1 MKRKVIAALLCT
13 SMAITL
19 MAGCGSNKKTGADNA
34 SDTTKTET
42 AGDEGNADADAETE
56 TGTTEKK
63 ASGEMLTKFADVPED
78 VDKEQTLRYA
88 QGADPRGLD
97 PAMIDDG
104 ESSKPICQMYEG
116 LLKYGDSDTEV
127 ESCLAES
134 WEISEDGLTYTFKLR
149 EGVKFHDGTDFN
161 AEAVKYNVDRQT
173 VNKTE
178 DMLYADFV
186 YGDVAECNV
195 VDEYTVEFKLTKKS
209 TPFLNNL
216 AMSLGAPMVSPT
228 ACDAANG
235 NLNEAPCGT
244 GPYKFVRWDKNE
256 AVVMERN
263 EDYWGD
269 KGVAKEI
276 IFSTIPD
283 NSARVVAL
291 TNGEVDIIDGID
303 ATVVDQITSAGCL
316 LYQAEGMNINYM
328 AYNTQ
333 KVTDPD
339 VRKALS
345 EAVNIPELVE
355 SLYKGYA
362 SQATSILPTF
372 MPGYSADVKQTA
384 YNPDDAKKILEE
396 KGITELKMMAY
407 TNPRPYN
414 TATGQTLAEALQG
427 YFDKVGVKVSI
438 DSYDWTTYKE
448 KLGAG
453 DYDMCLYGWIGD
465 NGDPDNFM
473 YLLAHED
480 PEMNVA
486 LYRNEEYNTMLSEA
500 ASMENG
506 DNRNAAYAKMEQ
518 KIADEN
524 IWLPISHQQ
533 NLSGYVSNVQNFIA
547 HPTGNVFLSKTYKN

>member
-1 MKRKVIAALLCT
+1 MKKRLISVLLCT
-13 SMAITL
+13 ALAATMV
-19 MAGCGSNKKTGADNA
+19 AGCTKKNEVLEQSAAAEGSESAQTEA
-34 SDTTKTET
+34 SAPEQTQ
-42 AGDEGNADADAETE
+42 AAAEALE
-56 TGTTEKK
+56 EF
-63 ASGEMLTKFADVPED
+63 GEIPADVD
-78 VDKEQTLRYA
+78 TEQIITYA

-97 PAMIDDG
+97 PALIDDG

-116 LLKYGDSDTEV
+116 LLKYGDNNTEV
-127 ESCLAES
+127 EPCLAES
-134 WEISEDGLTYTFKLR
+134 WEVSEDGLTYTFKLR
-149 EGVKFHDGTDFN
+149 QGVKFHDGTDFN

-186 YGDVAECNV
+186 FGDVAACNV
-195 VDEYTVEFKLTKKS
+195 IDDYTVEIVLNKVS

-228 ACDAANG
+228 ACEANNN

-263 EDYWGD
+263 EDYWGE
-269 KGVAKEI
+269 KGVAKQI
-276 IFSTIPD
+276 VFKTITD

-303 ATVVDQITSAGCL
+303 ANVVDQVTSAGAL
-316 LYQAEGMNINYM
+316 LNMAEGMNINYL

-333 KVTDPD
+333 RITDPE

-345 EAVNIPELVE
+345 QAVNVPELVA
-355 SLYKGYA
+355 SLYRGYA
-362 SQATSILPTF
+362 SEATSILPTF
-372 MPGYSADVKQTA
+372 MPGYSADVKQVSYDPEAAAQTLA
-384 YNPDDAKKILEE
+384 D
-396 KGITELKMMAY
+396 KGVTELHMLAY

-427 YFDKVGVKVSI
+427 YYEKVGVTCSI

-448 KLGAG
+448 KVGTG
-453 DYDMCLYGWIGD
+453 DYDVCLYGWIGD

-473 YLLAHED
+473 NLLASED
-480 PEMNVA
+480 IEMNVA
-486 LYRNEEYNTMLSEA
+486 QYHDEEFNTMLAEA
-500 ASMENG
+500 ASTPNG
-506 DNRNAAYAKMEQ
+506 DERNAIYAQMEQ
-518 KIADEN
+518 KLADECV
-524 IWLPISHQQ
+524 WLPISHQE
-533 NLSGYVSNVQNFIA
+533 NLSAYQSNVHNYIA
-547 HPTGNVFLSKTYKN
+547 HPTGNVFLSQTYKQ

>member
-1 MKRKVIAALLCT
+1 MKKRLISVLLCT
-13 SMAITL
+13 ALAATMV
-19 MAGCGSNKKTGADNA
+19 AGCTKKNEVLEQSAAAEGSESAQTEA
-34 SDTTKTET
+34 SAPEQTQ
-42 AGDEGNADADAETE
+42 AAAEALE
-56 TGTTEKK
+56 EF
-63 ASGEMLTKFADVPED
+63 GEIPADVD
-78 VDKEQTLRYA
+78 TEQIITYA

-97 PAMIDDG
+97 PALIDDG

-116 LLKYGDSDTEV
+116 LLKYGDSNTEV
-127 ESCLAES
+127 EPCLAES
-134 WEISEDGLTYTFKLR
+134 WEVSEDGLTYTFKLR
-149 EGVKFHDGTDFN
+149 QGVKFHDGTDFN

-186 YGDVAECNV
+186 FGDVAACNV
-195 VDEYTVEFKLTKKS
+195 IDDYTVEIVLNKVS

-228 ACDAANG
+228 ACEANNN

-263 EDYWGD
+263 EDYWGE
-269 KGVAKEI
+269 KGVAKQI
-276 IFSTIPD
+276 VFKTITD

-303 ATVVDQITSAGCL
+303 ANVVDQVTSAGAL
-316 LYQAEGMNINYM
+316 LNMAEGMNINYL

-333 KVTDPD
+333 RITDPE

-345 EAVNIPELVE
+345 QAVNVPELVA
-355 SLYKGYA
+355 SLYRGYA
-362 SQATSILPTF
+362 SEATSILPTF
-372 MPGYSADVKQTA
+372 MPGYSADVKQVSYDPEAAAQTLA
-384 YNPDDAKKILEE
+384 D
-396 KGITELKMMAY
+396 KGVTELHMLAY

-427 YFDKVGVKVSI
+427 YYEKVGVTCSI

-448 KLGAG
+448 KVGTG
-453 DYDMCLYGWIGD
+453 DYDVCLYGWIGD

-473 YLLAHED
+473 NLLASED
-480 PEMNVA
+480 IEINVA
-486 LYRNEEYNTMLSEA
+486 QYSDEEFNTMLAEA
-500 ASMENG
+500 ASTPNG
-506 DNRNAAYAKMEQ
+506 EERNAIYAQMEQ
-518 KIADEN
+518 KIADECV
-524 IWLPISHQQ
+524 WLPISHQE
-533 NLSGYVSNVQNFIA
+533 NLSAYLSNVHNYIA
-547 HPTGNVFLSKTYKN
+547 HPTGNVFLSQTYKQ

>member
-1 MKRKVIAALLCT
+1 MKKRMISVLLCT
-13 SMAITL
+13 ALAATL
-19 MAGCGSNKKTGADNA
+19 VAGCTKKNEVLEQSAAAEGSESAQTEA
-34 SDTTKTET
+34 SAPEQTQ
-42 AGDEGNADADAETE
+42 AAAEALE
-56 TGTTEKK
+56 EF
-63 ASGEMLTKFADVPED
+63 GEIPADVD
-78 VDKEQTLRYA
+78 TEQIITYA

-97 PAMIDDG
+97 PALIDDG

-116 LLKYGDSDTEV
+116 LLKYGDNNTEV
-127 ESCLAES
+127 EPCLAES
-134 WEISEDGLTYTFKLR
+134 WEVSEDGLTYTFKLR
-149 EGVKFHDGTDFN
+149 QGVKFHDGTDFN

-186 YGDVAECNV
+186 FGDVAACNV
-195 VDEYTVEFKLTKKS
+195 IDDYTAEIVLNKVS

-228 ACDAANG
+228 ACEANNN

-263 EDYWGD
+263 EDYWGE
-269 KGVAKEI
+269 KGVAKQI
-276 IFSTIPD
+276 VFKTITD

-303 ATVVDQITSAGCL
+303 ANVVDQVTSAGAL
-316 LYQAEGMNINYM
+316 LNMAEGMNINYL

-333 KVTDPD
+333 RITDPE

-345 EAVNIPELVE
+345 QAVNVPELVA
-355 SLYKGYA
+355 SLYRGYA
-362 SQATSILPTF
+362 SEATSILPTF
-372 MPGYSADVKQTA
+372 MPGYSADVKQVSYDPEAAAQTLA
-384 YNPDDAKKILEE
+384 D
-396 KGITELKMMAY
+396 KGVTELHMLAY

-427 YFDKVGVKVSI
+427 YYEKVGVTCSI

-448 KLGAG
+448 KVGTG
-453 DYDMCLYGWIGD
+453 DYDVCLYGWIGD

-473 YLLAHED
+473 NLLASED
-480 PEMNVA
+480 IEINVA
-486 LYRNEEYNTMLSEA
+486 QYSDEEFNTMLAEA
-500 ASMENG
+500 ASTPNG
-506 DNRNAAYAKMEQ
+506 EERNAIYAQMEQ
-518 KIADEN
+518 KIADECV
-524 IWLPISHQQ
+524 WLPISHQE
-533 NLSGYVSNVQNFIA
+533 NLSAYLSNVHNYIA
-547 HPTGNVFLSKTYKN
+547 HPTGNVFLSQTYKQ

>member
-1 MKRKVIAALLCT
+1 MKKRLISVLLCT
-13 SMAITL
+13 ALAATMV
-19 MAGCGSNKKTGADNA
+19 AGCTKKNEVLEQSAAAEGSESAQTEA
-34 SDTTKTET
+34 SAPEQTQ
-42 AGDEGNADADAETE
+42 AAAEALE
-56 TGTTEKK
+56 EF
-63 ASGEMLTKFADVPED
+63 GEIPADVD
-78 VDKEQTLRYA
+78 TEQIITYA

-97 PAMIDDG
+97 PALIDDG

-116 LLKYGDSDTEV
+116 LLKYGDNNTEV
-127 ESCLAES
+127 EPCLAES
-134 WEISEDGLTYTFKLR
+134 WEVSEDGLTYTFKLR
-149 EGVKFHDGTDFN
+149 QGVKFHDGTDFN

-186 YGDVAECNV
+186 FGDVAECNV
-195 VDEYTVEFKLTKKS
+195 NDDYTVEIVLNKVS

-228 ACDAANG
+228 ACEANNN

-263 EDYWGD
+263 EDYWGE
-269 KGVAKEI
+269 KGVAKQI
-276 IFSTIPD
+276 VFKTITD

-303 ATVVDQITSAGCL
+303 ANVVDQVTSAGAL
-316 LYQAEGMNINYM
+316 LNMAEGMNINYL

-333 KVTDPD
+333 RITDPE

-345 EAVNIPELVE
+345 QAVNVPELVA
-355 SLYKGYA
+355 SLYRGYA
-362 SQATSILPTF
+362 SEATSILPTF
-372 MPGYSADVKQTA
+372 MPGYSADVKQVSYDPEAAAQTLA
-384 YNPDDAKKILEE
+384 D
-396 KGITELKMMAY
+396 KGVTELHMLAY

-427 YFDKVGVKVSI
+427 YYEKVGVTCSI

-448 KLGAG
+448 KVGTG
-453 DYDMCLYGWIGD
+453 DYDVCLYGWIGD

-473 YLLAHED
+473 NLLASED
-480 PEMNVA
+480 IEINVA
-486 LYRNEEYNTMLSEA
+486 QYSDEEFNTMLAEA
-500 ASMENG
+500 ASTPNG
-506 DNRNAAYAKMEQ
+506 EERNAIYAQMEQ
-518 KIADEN
+518 KIADECV
-524 IWLPISHQQ
+524 WLPISHQE
-533 NLSGYVSNVQNFIA
+533 NLSAYLSNVHNYIA
-547 HPTGNVFLSKTYKN
+547 HPTGNVFLSQTYKQ

>member
-1 MKRKVIAALLCT
+1 MKKRLISVLLCT
-13 SMAITL
+13 ALAATMV
-19 MAGCGSNKKTGADNA
+19 AGCTKKNEVLEQSAAAEGSQSDQTEA
-34 SDTTKTET
+34 SAPEQTQ
-42 AGDEGNADADAETE
+42 AAAEALE
-56 TGTTEKK
+56 EF
-63 ASGEMLTKFADVPED
+63 GEIPADVD
-78 VDKEQTLRYA
+78 TEQIITYA

-97 PAMIDDG
+97 PALIDDG

-116 LLKYGDSDTEV
+116 LLKYGDNNTEV
-127 ESCLAES
+127 EPCLAES
-134 WEISEDGLTYTFKLR
+134 WEVSGDGLTYTFKLR
-149 EGVKFHDGTDFN
+149 QGVKFHDGTDFN

-186 YGDVAECNV
+186 FGDVAECNV
-195 VDEYTVEFKLTKKS
+195 IDDYTVEIVLNKVS

-228 ACDAANG
+228 ACEANNN

-263 EDYWGD
+263 EDYWGE
-269 KGVAKEI
+269 KGVAKQI
-276 IFSTIPD
+276 VFKTITD

-303 ATVVDQITSAGCL
+303 ANVVDQVTSAGAL
-316 LYQAEGMNINYM
+316 LNMAEGMNINYL

-333 KVTDPD
+333 RITDPE

-345 EAVNIPELVE
+345 QAVNVPELVA
-355 SLYKGYA
+355 SLYRGYA
-362 SQATSILPTF
+362 SEATSILPTF
-372 MPGYSADVKQTA
+372 MPGYSADVKQVSYDPEAAAQTLA
-384 YNPDDAKKILEE
+384 D
-396 KGITELKMMAY
+396 KGVTELHMLAY

-427 YFDKVGVKVSI
+427 YYEKVGVTCSI

-448 KLGAG
+448 KVGTG
-453 DYDMCLYGWIGD
+453 DYDVCLYGWIGD

-473 YLLAHED
+473 NLLASED
-480 PEMNVA
+480 IEINVA
-486 LYRNEEYNTMLSEA
+486 QYSDEEFNTMLAEA
-500 ASMENG
+500 ASTPNG
-506 DNRNAAYAKMEQ
+506 EERNAIYAQMEQ
-518 KIADEN
+518 KIADECV
-524 IWLPISHQQ
+524 WLPISHQE
-533 NLSGYVSNVQNFIA
+533 NLSAYLSNVHNYIA
-547 HPTGNVFLSKTYKN
+547 HPTGNVFLSQTYKQ

>member
-1 MKRKVIAALLCT
+1 MKKRLISVLLCT
-13 SMAITL
+13 ALAATMV
-19 MAGCGSNKKTGADNA
+19 AGCTKKNEVLEQSAAAEGSESAQTEA
-34 SDTTKTET
+34 SAPEQTQ
-42 AGDEGNADADAETE
+42 AAAEALE
-56 TGTTEKK
+56 EF
-63 ASGEMLTKFADVPED
+63 GEIPADVD
-78 VDKEQTLRYA
+78 TEQIITYA

-97 PAMIDDG
+97 PALIDDG

-116 LLKYGDSDTEV
+116 LLKYGDNNTEV
-127 ESCLAES
+127 EPCLAES
-134 WEISEDGLTYTFKLR
+134 WEVSEDGLTYTFKLR
-149 EGVKFHDGTDFN
+149 QGVKFHDGTDFN

-186 YGDVAECNV
+186 FGAVAECNV
-195 VDEYTVEFKLTKKS
+195 IDDYTVEIVLNKAS

-228 ACDAANG
+228 ACEANNN

-263 EDYWGD
+263 EDYWGE
-269 KGVAKEI
+269 KGVAKQI
-276 IFSTIPD
+276 VFKTITD

-303 ATVVDQITSAGCL
+303 ANVVDQVTSAGAL
-316 LYQAEGMNINYM
+316 LNMAEGMNINYL

-333 KVTDPD
+333 RITDPE

-345 EAVNIPELVE
+345 QAVNVPELVA
-355 SLYKGYA
+355 SLYRGYA
-362 SQATSILPTF
+362 SEATSILPTF
-372 MPGYSADVKQTA
+372 MPGYSADVKQVSYDPEAAAQTLA
-384 YNPDDAKKILEE
+384 D
-396 KGITELKMMAY
+396 KGVTELHMLAY

-427 YFDKVGVKVSI
+427 YYEKVGVTCSI

-448 KLGAG
+448 KVGTG
-453 DYDMCLYGWIGD
+453 DYDVCLYGWIGD

-473 YLLAHED
+473 NLLASED
-480 PEMNVA
+480 IEINVA
-486 LYRNEEYNTMLSEA
+486 QYSDEEFNTMLAEA
-500 ASMENG
+500 ASTPNG
-506 DNRNAAYAKMEQ
+506 EERNAIYAQMEQ
-518 KIADEN
+518 KIADECV
-524 IWLPISHQQ
+524 WLPISHQE
-533 NLSGYVSNVQNFIA
+533 NLSAYLSNVHNYIA
-547 HPTGNVFLSKTYKN
+547 HPTGNVFLSQTYKQ

>member
-1 MKRKVIAALLCT
+1 MKKRLISVLLCT
-13 SMAITL
+13 ALAATMV
-19 MAGCGSNKKTGADNA
+19 AGCTKKNEVLEQSTAAEGSESAQTEA
-34 SDTTKTET
+34 SAPEQTQ
-42 AGDEGNADADAETE
+42 AAAEALE
-56 TGTTEKK
+56 EF
-63 ASGEMLTKFADVPED
+63 GEIPADVD
-78 VDKEQTLRYA
+78 TEQIITYA

-97 PAMIDDG
+97 PALIDDG

-116 LLKYGDSDTEV
+116 LLKYGDNNTEV
-127 ESCLAES
+127 EPCLAES
-134 WEISEDGLTYTFKLR
+134 WEVSEDGLTYTFKLR
-149 EGVKFHDGTDFN
+149 QGVKFHDGTDFN

-186 YGDVAECNV
+186 FGDVAACNV
-195 VDEYTVEFKLTKKS
+195 IDDYTVEIVLNKVS

-228 ACDAANG
+228 ACEANNN

-263 EDYWGD
+263 EDYWGE
-269 KGVAKEI
+269 KGVAKQI
-276 IFSTIPD
+276 VFKTITD

-303 ATVVDQITSAGCL
+303 ANVVDQVTSAGAL
-316 LYQAEGMNINYM
+316 LNMAEGMNINYL

-333 KVTDPD
+333 RITDPE

-345 EAVNIPELVE
+345 QAVNVPELVA
-355 SLYKGYA
+355 SLYRGYA
-362 SQATSILPTF
+362 SEATSILPTF
-372 MPGYSADVKQTA
+372 MPGYSADVKQVSYDPEAAAQTLA
-384 YNPDDAKKILEE
+384 D
-396 KGITELKMMAY
+396 KGVTELHMLAY

-427 YFDKVGVKVSI
+427 YYEKVGVTCSI

-448 KLGAG
+448 KVGTG
-453 DYDMCLYGWIGD
+453 DYDVCLYGWIGD

-473 YLLAHED
+473 NLLASED
-480 PEMNVA
+480 IEINVA
-486 LYRNEEYNTMLSEA
+486 QYSDEEFNTMLAEA
-500 ASMENG
+500 ASTPNG
-506 DNRNAAYAKMEQ
+506 EERNAIYAQMEQ
-518 KIADEN
+518 KIADECV
-524 IWLPISHQQ
+524 WLPISHQE
-533 NLSGYVSNVQNFIA
+533 NLSAYLSNVHNYIA
-547 HPTGNVFLSKTYKN
+547 HPTGNVFLSQTYKQ

>member
-1 MKRKVIAALLCT
+1 MKKRLISVLLCT
-13 SMAITL
+13 ALAATMV
-19 MAGCGSNKKTGADNA
+19 AGCTKKNEVLEQSAAAEGSESAQTEA
-34 SDTTKTET
+34 SAPEQTQ
-42 AGDEGNADADAETE
+42 AAAEALE
-56 TGTTEKK
+56 EF
-63 ASGEMLTKFADVPED
+63 GEIPADVD
-78 VDKEQTLRYA
+78 TEQIITYA

-97 PAMIDDG
+97 PALIDDG

-116 LLKYGDSDTEV
+116 LLKYGDNNTEV
-127 ESCLAES
+127 EPCLAES
-134 WEISEDGLTYTFKLR
+134 WEVSEDGLTYTFKLR
-149 EGVKFHDGTDFN
+149 QGVKFHDGTDFN

-186 YGDVAECNV
+186 FGDVAACNV
-195 VDEYTVEFKLTKKS
+195 IDDYTVEIVLNKVS

-228 ACDAANG
+228 ACEANNN

-263 EDYWGD
+263 EDYWGE
-269 KGVAKEI
+269 KGVAKQI
-276 IFSTIPD
+276 VFKTITD

-303 ATVVDQITSAGCL
+303 ANVVDQVTSAGAL
-316 LYQAEGMNINYM
+316 LNMAEGMNINYL

-333 KVTDPD
+333 RITDPE

-345 EAVNIPELVE
+345 QAVNVPELVA
-355 SLYKGYA
+355 SLYRGYA
-362 SQATSILPTF
+362 SEATSILPTF
-372 MPGYSADVKQTA
+372 MPGYSADVKQVSYDPEAAAQTLA
-384 YNPDDAKKILEE
+384 D
-396 KGITELKMMAY
+396 KGVTELHMLAY

-427 YFDKVGVKVSI
+427 YYEKVGVTCSI

-448 KLGAG
+448 KVGTG
-453 DYDMCLYGWIGD
+453 DYDVCLYGWIGD

-473 YLLAHED
+473 NLLASED
-480 PEMNVA
+480 IEINVA
-486 LYRNEEYNTMLSEA
+486 QYSDEEFNTMLAEA
-500 ASMENG
+500 ASTPNG
-506 DNRNAAYAKMEQ
+506 EERNAIYAQMEQ
-518 KIADEN
+518 KIADECV
-524 IWLPISHQQ
+524 WLPISHQE
-533 NLSGYVSNVQNFIA
+533 NLSAYLSNVHNYIA
-547 HPTGNVFLSKTYKN
+547 HPTGNVFLSQTYKQ

>member
-1 MKRKVIAALLCT
+1 MKKRLISVLLCT
-13 SMAITL
+13 ALAATMV
-19 MAGCGSNKKTGADNA
+19 AGCTKKNEVLEQSAAAEGSESAQTEA
-34 SDTTKTET
+34 SAPEQTQ
-42 AGDEGNADADAETE
+42 AAAEALE
-56 TGTTEKK
+56 EF
-63 ASGEMLTKFADVPED
+63 GEIPADVD
-78 VDKEQTLRYA
+78 TEQIITYA

-97 PAMIDDG
+97 PALIDDG

-116 LLKYGDSDTEV
+116 LLKYGDNNTEV
-127 ESCLAES
+127 EPCLAES
-134 WEISEDGLTYTFKLR
+134 WEVSEDGLTYTFKLR
-149 EGVKFHDGTDFN
+149 QGVKFHDGTDFN

-186 YGDVAECNV
+186 FGDVAACNV
-195 VDEYTVEFKLTKKS
+195 IDDYTVEIVLNKVS

-228 ACDAANG
+228 ACEANNN

-263 EDYWGD
+263 EDYWGE
-269 KGVAKEI
+269 KGVAKQI
-276 IFSTIPD
+276 VFKTITD

-303 ATVVDQITSAGCL
+303 ANVVDQVTSAGAL
-316 LYQAEGMNINYM
+316 LNMAEGMNINYL

-333 KVTDPD
+333 RITDPE

-345 EAVNIPELVE
+345 QAVNVPELVA
-355 SLYKGYA
+355 SLYRGYA
-362 SQATSILPTF
+362 SEATSILPTF
-372 MPGYSADVKQTA
+372 MPGYSADVKQVSYDPEAAAQTLA
-384 YNPDDAKKILEE
+384 D
-396 KGITELKMMAY
+396 KGVTELHMLTY

-427 YFDKVGVKVSI
+427 YYEKVGVTCTI

-448 KLGAG
+448 KVGTG
-453 DYDMCLYGWIGD
+453 DYDVCLYGWIGD

-473 YLLAHED
+473 NLLASED
-480 PEMNVA
+480 IEMNVA
-486 LYRNEEYNTMLSEA
+486 QYHDEEFNTMLAEA
-500 ASMENG
+500 ASTPNG
-506 DNRNAAYAKMEQ
+506 DERNAIYAQMEQ
-518 KIADEN
+518 KLADECV
-524 IWLPISHQQ
+524 WLPISHQE
-533 NLSGYVSNVQNFIA
+533 NLSAYQSNVHNYIA
-547 HPTGNVFLSKTYKN
+547 HPTGNVFLSQTYKQ

>member
-1 MKRKVIAALLCT
+1 MKKRLISVLLCT
-13 SMAITL
+13 ALAATMV
-19 MAGCGSNKKTGADNA
+19 AGCTKKNEVLEQSAAAEGSESAQTEA
-34 SDTTKTET
+34 SAPEQTQ
-42 AGDEGNADADAETE
+42 AAAEALE
-56 TGTTEKK
+56 EF
-63 ASGEMLTKFADVPED
+63 GEIPADVD
-78 VDKEQTLRYA
+78 TEQIITYA

-97 PAMIDDG
+97 PALIDDG

-116 LLKYGDSDTEV
+116 LLKYGDNNTEV
-127 ESCLAES
+127 EPCLAES
-134 WEISEDGLTYTFKLR
+134 WEVSEDGLTYTFKLR
-149 EGVKFHDGTDFN
+149 QGVKFHDGTDFN

-186 YGDVAECNV
+186 FGDVAACNV
-195 VDEYTVEFKLTKKS
+195 IDDYTVEIVLNKVS

-228 ACDAANG
+228 ACEANNN

-263 EDYWGD
+263 EDYWGE
-269 KGVAKEI
+269 KGVAKQI
-276 IFSTIPD
+276 VFKTITD

-303 ATVVDQITSAGCL
+303 ANVVDQVTSAGAL
-316 LYQAEGMNINYM
+316 LNMAEGMNINYL

-333 KVTDPD
+333 RITDPE

-345 EAVNIPELVE
+345 QAVNVPELVA
-355 SLYKGYA
+355 SLYRGYA
-362 SQATSILPTF
+362 SEATSILPTF
-372 MPGYSADVKQTA
+372 MPGYSADVKQVSYDPEAAAQTLA
-384 YNPDDAKKILEE
+384 D
-396 KGITELKMMAY
+396 KGVTELHMLAY

-427 YFDKVGVKVSI
+427 YYEKVGVTCSI

-448 KLGAG
+448 KVGTG
-453 DYDMCLYGWIGD
+453 DYDVCLYGWIGD

-473 YLLAHED
+473 NLLASED
-480 PEMNVA
+480 IEINVA
-486 LYRNEEYNTMLSEA
+486 QYSDEEFNTMLAEA
-500 ASMENG
+500 ASTPNG
-506 DNRNAAYAKMEQ
+506 EERNAIYAQMEQ
-518 KIADEN
+518 KIADECV
-524 IWLPISHQQ
+524 WLPISHQE
-533 NLSGYVSNVQNFIA
+533 NLSAYLSKVHNYIA
-547 HPTGNVFLSKTYKN
+547 HPTGNVFLSQTYKQ

>member
-1 MKRKVIAALLCT
+1 MKKRLISVLLCT
-13 SMAITL
+13 ALAATMV
-19 MAGCGSNKKTGADNA
+19 AGCTKKNEVLEQSAAEEGSESAQTEA
-34 SDTTKTET
+34 SAPEQTQ
-42 AGDEGNADADAETE
+42 AAAEALE
-56 TGTTEKK
+56 EF
-63 ASGEMLTKFADVPED
+63 GEIPADVD
-78 VDKEQTLRYA
+78 TEQIITYA

-97 PAMIDDG
+97 PALIDDG

-116 LLKYGDSDTEV
+116 LLKYGDNNTEV
-127 ESCLAES
+127 EPCLAES
-134 WEISEDGLTYTFKLR
+134 WEVSEDGLTYTFKLR
-149 EGVKFHDGTDFN
+149 QGVKFHDGTDFN

-186 YGDVAECNV
+186 FGDVAECNV
-195 VDEYTVEFKLTKKS
+195 IDDYTVEIVLNKVS

-228 ACDAANG
+228 ACEANNN

-263 EDYWGD
+263 EDYWGE
-269 KGVAKEI
+269 KGVAKQI
-276 IFSTIPD
+276 VFKTITD

-303 ATVVDQITSAGCL
+303 ANVVDQVTSAGAL
-316 LYQAEGMNINYM
+316 LNMAEGMNINYL

-333 KVTDPD
+333 RITDPE

-345 EAVNIPELVE
+345 QAVNVPELVA
-355 SLYKGYA
+355 SLYRGYA
-362 SQATSILPTF
+362 SEATSILPTF
-372 MPGYSADVKQTA
+372 MPGYSADVKQVSYDPEAAAQTLA
-384 YNPDDAKKILEE
+384 D
-396 KGITELKMMAY
+396 KGVTELHMLAY

-427 YFDKVGVKVSI
+427 YYEKVGVTCSI

-448 KLGAG
+448 KVGTG
-453 DYDMCLYGWIGD
+453 DYDVCLYGWIGD

-473 YLLAHED
+473 NLLASED
-480 PEMNVA
+480 IEINVA
-486 LYRNEEYNTMLSEA
+486 QYSDEEFNTMLAEA
-500 ASMENG
+500 ASTPNG
-506 DNRNAAYAKMEQ
+506 EERNAIYAQMEQ
-518 KIADEN
+518 KIADECV
-524 IWLPISHQQ
+524 WLPISHQE
-533 NLSGYVSNVQNFIA
+533 NLSAYLSNVHNYIA
-547 HPTGNVFLSKTYKN
+547 HPTGNVFLSQTYKQ

>member
-1 MKRKVIAALLCT
+1 MKKRLISVLLCT
-13 SMAITL
+13 ALAATMV
-19 MAGCGSNKKTGADNA
+19 AGCTKKNEVLEQSAAAEGSESAQTEA
-34 SDTTKTET
+34 SAPEQTQ
-42 AGDEGNADADAETE
+42 AAAEALE
-56 TGTTEKK
+56 EF
-63 ASGEMLTKFADVPED
+63 GEIPADVD
-78 VDKEQTLRYA
+78 TEQIITYA

-97 PAMIDDG
+97 PALIDDG

-116 LLKYGDSDTEV
+116 LLKYGDNNTEV
-127 ESCLAES
+127 EPCLAES
-134 WEISEDGLTYTFKLR
+134 WEVSGDGLTYTFKLR
-149 EGVKFHDGTDFN
+149 QGVKFHDGTDFN

-186 YGDVAECNV
+186 FGDVAECNV
-195 VDEYTVEFKLTKKS
+195 IDDYTVEIVLNKVS

-228 ACDAANG
+228 ACEANNN

-263 EDYWGD
+263 EDYWGE
-269 KGVAKEI
+269 KGVAKQI
-276 IFSTIPD
+276 VFKTITD

-303 ATVVDQITSAGCL
+303 ANVVDQVTSAGAL
-316 LYQAEGMNINYM
+316 LNMAEGMNINYL

-333 KVTDPD
+333 RITDPE

-345 EAVNIPELVE
+345 QAVNVPELVA
-355 SLYKGYA
+355 SLYRGYA
-362 SQATSILPTF
+362 SEATSILPTF
-372 MPGYSADVKQTA
+372 MPGYSADVKQVSYDPEAAAQTLA
-384 YNPDDAKKILEE
+384 D
-396 KGITELKMMAY
+396 KGVTELHMLAY

-427 YFDKVGVKVSI
+427 YYEKVGVTCTI

-448 KLGAG
+448 KVGTG
-453 DYDMCLYGWIGD
+453 DYDVCLYGWIGD

-473 YLLAHED
+473 NLLASED
-480 PEMNVA
+480 IEMNVA
-486 LYRNEEYNTMLSEA
+486 QYHDEEFKTMLAEA
-500 ASMENG
+500 ASTPNG
-506 DNRNAAYAKMEQ
+506 DERNAIYAQMEQ
-518 KIADEN
+518 KLADECV
-524 IWLPISHQQ
+524 WLPISHQE
-533 NLSGYVSNVQNFIA
+533 NLSAYQSNVHNYIA
-547 HPTGNVFLSKTYKN
+547 HPTGNVFLSQTYKQ

>member
-1 MKRKVIAALLCT
+1 MKKRLISVLLCT
-13 SMAITL
+13 ALAATMV
-19 MAGCGSNKKTGADNA
+19 AGCTKKNEVLEQSAAAEGSESDQTEA
-34 SDTTKTET
+34 SAPEQTQ
-42 AGDEGNADADAETE
+42 AAAEALE
-56 TGTTEKK
+56 EF
-63 ASGEMLTKFADVPED
+63 GEIPADVD
-78 VDKEQTLRYA
+78 TEQIITYA

-97 PAMIDDG
+97 PALIDDG

-116 LLKYGDSDTEV
+116 LLKYGDNNTEV
-127 ESCLAES
+127 EPCLAES
-134 WEISEDGLTYTFKLR
+134 WEVSEDGLTYTFKLR
-149 EGVKFHDGTDFN
+149 QGVKFHDGTDFN

-186 YGDVAECNV
+186 FGDVAACNV
-195 VDEYTVEFKLTKKS
+195 IDDYTVEIVLNKVS

-228 ACDAANG
+228 ACEANNN

-263 EDYWGD
+263 EDYWGE
-269 KGVAKEI
+269 KGVAKQI
-276 IFSTIPD
+276 VFKTITD

-303 ATVVDQITSAGCL
+303 ANVVDQVTSAGAL
-316 LYQAEGMNINYM
+316 LNMAEGMNINYL

-333 KVTDPD
+333 RITDPE

-345 EAVNIPELVE
+345 QAVNVPELVA
-355 SLYKGYA
+355 SLYRGYA
-362 SQATSILPTF
+362 SEATSILPTF
-372 MPGYSADVKQTA
+372 MPGYSADVKQVSYDPEAAAQTLA
-384 YNPDDAKKILEE
+384 D
-396 KGITELKMMAY
+396 KGVTELHMLAY

-427 YFDKVGVKVSI
+427 YYEKVGVTCSI

-448 KLGAG
+448 KVGTG
-453 DYDMCLYGWIGD
+453 DYDVCLYGWIGD

-473 YLLAHED
+473 NLLASED
-480 PEMNVA
+480 IEINVA
-486 LYRNEEYNTMLSEA
+486 QYSDEEFNTMLAEA
-500 ASMENG
+500 ASTPNG
-506 DNRNAAYAKMEQ
+506 EERNAIYAQMEQ
-518 KIADEN
+518 KIADECV
-524 IWLPISHQQ
+524 WLPISHQE
-533 NLSGYVSNVQNFIA
+533 NLSAYLSNVHNYIA
-547 HPTGNVFLSKTYKN
+547 HPTGNVFLSQTYKQ

>member
-1 MKRKVIAALLCT
+1 MKKRLISVLLCT
-13 SMAITL
+13 ALAATMV
-19 MAGCGSNKKTGADNA
+19 AGCTKKNEVLEQSAAAEGSESAQTEA
-34 SDTTKTET
+34 SAPEQTQ
-42 AGDEGNADADAETE
+42 AAAEALE
-56 TGTTEKK
+56 EF
-63 ASGEMLTKFADVPED
+63 GEIPADVD
-78 VDKEQTLRYA
+78 TEQIITYA

-97 PAMIDDG
+97 PALIDDG

-116 LLKYGDSDTEV
+116 LLKYGDNNTEV
-127 ESCLAES
+127 EPCLAES
-134 WEISEDGLTYTFKLR
+134 WEVSGDGLTYTFKLR
-149 EGVKFHDGTDFN
+149 QGVKFHDGTDFN

-186 YGDVAECNV
+186 FGDVAACNV
-195 VDEYTVEFKLTKKS
+195 IDDYTVEIVLNKVS

-228 ACDAANG
+228 ACEANNN

-263 EDYWGD
+263 EDYWGE
-269 KGVAKEI
+269 KGVAKQI
-276 IFSTIPD
+276 VFKTITD

-303 ATVVDQITSAGCL
+303 ANVVDQVTSAGAL
-316 LYQAEGMNINYM
+316 LNMAEGMNINYL

-333 KVTDPD
+333 RITDPE

-345 EAVNIPELVE
+345 QAVNVPELVA
-355 SLYKGYA
+355 SLYRGYA
-362 SQATSILPTF
+362 SEATSILPTF
-372 MPGYSADVKQTA
+372 MPGYSADVKQVSYDPEAAAQTLA
-384 YNPDDAKKILEE
+384 D
-396 KGITELKMMAY
+396 KGVTELHMLAY

-427 YFDKVGVKVSI
+427 YYEKVGVTCSI

-448 KLGAG
+448 KVGTG
-453 DYDMCLYGWIGD
+453 DYDVCLYGWIGD

-473 YLLAHED
+473 NLLDSED
-480 PEMNVA
+480 IEINVA
-486 LYRNEEYNTMLSEA
+486 QYSDEEFNTMLAEA
-500 ASMENG
+500 ASTPNG
-506 DNRNAAYAKMEQ
+506 EERNAIYAQMEQ
-518 KIADEN
+518 KIADECV
-524 IWLPISHQQ
+524 WLPISHQE
-533 NLSGYVSNVQNFIA
+533 NLSAYLSNVHNYIA
-547 HPTGNVFLSKTYKN
+547 HPTGNVFLSQTYKQ

>member
-1 MKRKVIAALLCT
+1 MKKRLISVLLCT
-13 SMAITL
+13 ALAATMV
-19 MAGCGSNKKTGADNA
+19 AGCTKKNEVLEQSAAAEGSESAQTEA
-34 SDTTKTET
+34 SAPEQTQ
-42 AGDEGNADADAETE
+42 AAAEALE
-56 TGTTEKK
+56 EF
-63 ASGEMLTKFADVPED
+63 GEIPADVD
-78 VDKEQTLRYA
+78 TEQIITYA

-97 PAMIDDG
+97 PALIDDG

-116 LLKYGDSDTEV
+116 LLKYGDNNTEV
-127 ESCLAES
+127 EPCLAES
-134 WEISEDGLTYTFKLR
+134 WEVSGDGLTYTFKLR
-149 EGVKFHDGTDFN
+149 QGVKFHDGTDFN

-186 YGDVAECNV
+186 FGDVAACNV
-195 VDEYTVEFKLTKKS
+195 IDDYTVEIVLNKVS

-228 ACDAANG
+228 ACEANNN

-263 EDYWGD
+263 EDYWGE
-269 KGVAKEI
+269 KGVAKQI
-276 IFSTIPD
+276 VFKTITD

-303 ATVVDQITSAGCL
+303 ANVVDQVTSAGAL
-316 LYQAEGMNINYM
+316 LNMAEGMNINYL

-333 KVTDPD
+333 RITDPE

-345 EAVNIPELVE
+345 QAVNVPELVA
-355 SLYKGYA
+355 SLYRGYA
-362 SQATSILPTF
+362 SEATSILPTF
-372 MPGYSADVKQTA
+372 MPGYSADVKQVSYDPEAAAQTLA
-384 YNPDDAKKILEE
+384 D
-396 KGITELKMMAY
+396 KGVTELHMLAY

-427 YFDKVGVKVSI
+427 YYEKVGVTCSI

-448 KLGAG
+448 KVGTG
-453 DYDMCLYGWIGD
+453 DYDVCLYGWIGD

-473 YLLAHED
+473 NLLASED
-480 PEMNVA
+480 IEINVA
-486 LYRNEEYNTMLSEA
+486 QYSDEEFNTMLAEA
-500 ASMENG
+500 ASTPNG
-506 DNRNAAYAKMEQ
+506 EERNAIYAQMEQ
-518 KIADEN
+518 KIADECV
-524 IWLPISHQQ
+524 WLPISHQE
-533 NLSGYVSNVQNFIA
+533 NLSAYLSNVHNYIA
-547 HPTGNVFLSKTYKN
+547 HPTGNVFLSQTYKQ